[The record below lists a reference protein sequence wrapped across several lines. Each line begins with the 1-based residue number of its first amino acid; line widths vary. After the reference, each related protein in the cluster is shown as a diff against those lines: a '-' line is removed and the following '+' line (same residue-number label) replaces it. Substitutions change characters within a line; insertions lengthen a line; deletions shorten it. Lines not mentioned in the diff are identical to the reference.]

1 MKVRKKE
8 YDDRLRMWVIVCP
21 SCEKILASNSEKDM
35 LPEFMICAC
44 DRNGNKVPAFELFDR
59 DGNTWIRRNKY
70 PRFIGRVTMGA
81 LSDIE
86 DIEILDNCTDVM
98 KLASSMRKAGEF
110 LRKRKRKSHER

>member
-1 MKVRKKE
+1 MKVSKKE

-86 DIEILDNCTDVM
+86 DIEILDTCTDEM
-98 KLASSMRKAGEF
+98 KLTSSIRKAGEF
-110 LRKRKRKSHER
+110 LRKRKSHER